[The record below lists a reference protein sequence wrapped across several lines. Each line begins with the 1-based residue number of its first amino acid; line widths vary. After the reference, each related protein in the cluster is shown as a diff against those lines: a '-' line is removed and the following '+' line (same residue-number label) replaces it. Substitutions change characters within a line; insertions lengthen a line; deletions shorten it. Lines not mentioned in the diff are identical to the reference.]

1 MRKLLKGFLFL
12 VGLLILALGFLT
24 LVEYRPKD
32 VEALTTGPSRALDK
46 KEITL
51 LSYNIGYGALG
62 KEEDFFMDGGKKVRP
77 ASKSLVENYLRGVLE
92 EIQQHPADFY
102 LIQEVDLEAK
112 RSYGI
117 NQKKFLEEGLG
128 LEGNFATNFKALYVP
143 FPFPPIGKVESGL
156 LSLSSYGPQQAYRK
170 SLPVPFSWPVR
181 TVNLKRSLLVEEYQV
196 QGSDKKFILINL
208 HLEAYDDGE
217 GKTLQSQE
225 LLRLAQD
232 YYDKGHYVLVG
243 GDWNQTFPGGEIYP
257 QLSEELWQ
265 GGKLIQEDLP
275 EAWRYVSDPSVPSC
289 RSNHEA
295 YQGPGH
301 QVYLIDGYLLS
312 PNLEE
317 VSVKTIDYGF
327 SHSDHHPVELKVRL
341 K

>member
-1 MRKLLKGFLFL
+1 MNKLIKGFLL
-12 VGLLILALGFLT
+12 VVGVLLLALGFLS
-24 LVEYRPKD
+24 LVEYRPR
-32 VEALTTGPSRALDK
+32 EIEGIELGPPRALDK

-77 ASKSLVENYLRGVLE
+77 ESKLIVENYLSGLLE
-92 EIQQHPADFY
+92 EIQQHPGDFY
-102 LIQEVDLEAK
+102 LLQEVDQNSK

-117 NQKKFLEEGLG
+117 NQREFLEEGLG
-128 LEGNFATNFKALYVP
+128 LKGNFAANFKALYVP
-143 FPFPPIGKVESGL
+143 FPLPPIGKVDSGL
-156 LSLSSYGPQQAYRK
+156 LTLSSYGPQLAYRK

-181 TVNLKRSLLVEEYQV
+181 TVNLKRCLLVEEYEV
-196 QGSDKKFILINL
+196 QDSDKKFVLINL

-217 GKTLQSQE
+217 GKVLQSKE

-232 YYDKGHYVLVG
+232 YYHKGHYVLVG

-257 QLSEELWQ
+257 QLSEDLWS
-265 GGKLIQEDLP
+265 GGKLVQEDLP
-275 EAWRYVSDPSVPSC
+275 PAWRYVSDPSVPSC
-289 RSNHEA
+289 RSNHQA

-301 QVYLIDGYLLS
+301 QVYLIDGFLLS

-317 VSVKTIDYGF
+317 ISVKTIDYGF
-327 SHSDHHPVELKVRL
+327 TNSDHHPLELKLRL